1 MEKLKLYTITKSS
14 TDKTFEVGNI
24 IWISDNG
31 DLNSVKGKGWL
42 SKEEWDVQNTND
54 FEVTD
59 CKTHYL
65 YVDRGSETVKKCQR
79 INYF

>member
-14 TDKTFEVGNI
+14 TDRSFEVGDM
-24 IWISDNG
+24 IWISENG

-42 SKEEWDVQNTND
+42 SKEEWDVPNTND
-54 FEVTD
+54 FDIAE

-65 YVDRGSETVKKCQR
+65 DVNRGVESVRKMQM
-79 INYF
+79 N